1 MRRRG
6 IEWENITLNFCI
18 VKEQKKGNARKC
30 STGKQKDWGV
40 SKQGIKQETNENGNV
55 YMTCQQQREKKKKIY
70 RQETKRKETP

>member
-1 MRRRG
+1 M
-6 IEWENITLNFCI
+6 NFCI

-55 YMTCQQQREKKKKIY
+55 YMTCQQQREKKKRSIDK
-70 RQETKRKETP
+70 KRKGKKRRDMQM

>member
-1 MRRRG
+1 MHHCSVVPNLTKRVDSKASPARALMRMRRRG

-40 SKQGIKQETNENGNV
+40 SKQGIKQED
-55 YMTCQQQREKKKKIY
+55 K
-70 RQETKRKETP
+70 